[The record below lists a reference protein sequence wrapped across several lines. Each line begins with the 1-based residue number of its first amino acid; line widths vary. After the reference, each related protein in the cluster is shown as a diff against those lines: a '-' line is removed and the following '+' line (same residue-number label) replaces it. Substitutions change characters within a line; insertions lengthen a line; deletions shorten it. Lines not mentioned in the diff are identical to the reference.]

1 VRERQAAR
9 PAPVAPPPAVDPQA
23 SADLA
28 ERERAIS
35 ARLAGV
41 AQRELELA
49 RRAAEL
55 AARER
60 EPAPPAPEPP
70 PPAAAPP
77 PEPEPVTLPTFPPT
91 PELAPQ
97 VAPPP
102 PPPPPPAPDPE
113 PQPEPPAPAPV
124 AADAPGRW
132 NVLALDRLVE
142 QRGHE
147 FPDRVEEWT
156 SYLYSLRAYA
166 GPDGSLPAS
175 FDTLIE
181 ETFGD
186 LI

>member
-1 VRERQAAR
+1 
-9 PAPVAPPPAVDPQA
+9 VDPRA
-23 SADLA
+23 SAELE

-49 RRAAEL
+49 RRSADL

-60 EPAPPAPEPP
+60 QPAPPAP
-70 PPAAAPP
+70 AAPP

-97 VAPPP
+97 VTPPP
-102 PPPPPPAPDPE
+102 PPPPPPPD
-113 PQPEPPAPAPV
+113 PEPPAPAPV

-142 QRGHE
+142 QRGRE

-166 GPDGSLPAS
+166 APDGSLPAS
-175 FDTLIE
+175 FDSLIE

-186 LI
+186 LV